1 VTEDRGPRA
10 SARGVGKRTQRKRTL
25 LGGVC
30 NTVCGQIILK
40 CLALSLS
47 QAEYD
52 GVKTISAVAIFPA
65 EGIVLLVRE
74 EAYHAPSAR
83 A

>member
-1 VTEDRGPRA
+1 
-10 SARGVGKRTQRKRTL
+10 
-25 LGGVC
+25 
-30 NTVCGQIILK
+30 
-40 CLALSLS
+40 
-47 QAEYD
+47 
-52 GVKTISAVAIFPA
+52 VKTISAVAIFPA